1 MFKFYR
7 TFLFAL
13 NGVTLLIKTER
24 NFRIAAVCGLIAIGL
39 GNALNYLGQPLFRLE
54 WAFIYLGIGLVL
66 VSEALNSAIE
76 KTLDRLHPE
85 QHPMVGIAKDMAAGA
100 TLIASTVSLILGLFV
115 FLPHLMAL
123 MNEF

>member
-1 MFKFYR
+1 MFKFYK

-13 NGVTLLIKTER
+13 NGVIELLKTER
-24 NFRIAAVCGLIAIGL
+24 NFKIAAVCGLIAIAL

-54 WAFIYLGIGLVL
+54 WAMIYLGIGLVL

-85 QHPMVGIAKDMAAGA
+85 KHPMVGIAKDMAAGA
-100 TLIASTVSLILGLFV
+100 TLIASTVALIIGLFI
-115 FLPHLMAL
+115 FLPHLLAL
-123 MNEF
+123 LN

>member
-1 MFKFYR
+1 M
-7 TFLFAL
+7 
-13 NGVTLLIKTER
+13 LLKSER

-54 WAFIYLGIGLVL
+54 WALIYLGIGLVL

-100 TLIASTVSLILGLFV
+100 TLIASTVALIMGLFI

-123 MNEF
+123 INP

>member
-1 MFKFYR
+1 MLKFYR

-13 NGVTLLIKTER
+13 NGVVLLIKTER

-39 GNALNYLGQPLFRLE
+39 GNLLNYAGQPLFRLE
-54 WAFIYLGIGLVL
+54 WALVYLGIGLVL

-100 TLIASTVSLILGLFV
+100 TLIASTVALILGLFV
-115 FLPHLMAL
+115 FLPHILAL
-123 MNEF
+123 VEK

>member
-1 MFKFYR
+1 MFKFYK

-13 NGVTLLIKTER
+13 NGVIELLKTER
-24 NFRIAAVCGLIAIGL
+24 NFKIAAVCGLIAIAL

-54 WAFIYLGIGLVL
+54 WAMIYLGIGLVL

-85 QHPMVGIAKDMAAGA
+85 KHPMVGIAKDMAAGA
-100 TLIASTVSLILGLFV
+100 TLIASTVALIIGLFI
-115 FLPHLMAL
+115 FLPHLLAL
-123 MNEF
+123 MN

>member
-1 MFKFYR
+1 MFKFYK

-13 NGVTLLIKTER
+13 NGVIELLKTER
-24 NFRIAAVCGLIAIGL
+24 NFRIAAVCGLIAIAL

-54 WAFIYLGIGLVL
+54 WAMIYLGIGLVL

-85 QHPMVGIAKDMAAGA
+85 KHPMVGIAKDMAAGA
-100 TLIASTVSLILGLFV
+100 TLIASTVALIIGLFI
-115 FLPHLMAL
+115 FIPHLLAL
-123 MNEF
+123 LN

>member
-1 MFKFYR
+1 MFKFYK

-13 NGVTLLIKTER
+13 NGVIELLKTER
-24 NFRIAAVCGLIAIGL
+24 NFRIAAVCGLIAIAL

-54 WAFIYLGIGLVL
+54 WAMIYLGIGLVL

-85 QHPMVGIAKDMAAGA
+85 KHPMVGIAKDMAAGA
-100 TLIASTVSLILGLFV
+100 TLIASTIALIIGLFI
-115 FLPHLMAL
+115 FLPHLLAL
-123 MNEF
+123 LN

>member
-13 NGVTLLIKTER
+13 NGVILLIKTER
-24 NFRIAAVCGLIAIGL
+24 NFRIAAVCGLLAIGV

-54 WAFIYLGIGLVL
+54 WAMIYLGIGLVL

-100 TLIASTVSLILGLFV
+100 TLIASTVALILGLFV

-123 MNEF
+123 LN